1 MKLLLALTPS
11 WNRNGPHVIPTR
23 YIIASLFIAALLLLA
38 AIVQAPRS
46 PKSGGVAKPDSL
58 TPLSMESFEVVA
70 EFRLEEGW
78 VPRFLDTRDPDQPDP
93 WPFEGG
99 FGAPWEPASPYLG
112 DQGFALN
119 GPKGRSEVA
128 LWRGLE
134 WRHYRFDSPLV
145 SARVHPR
152 RPNRLLVTLHPGVD
166 RFETR
171 LLEIPEGRVL
181 WSADSGPW
189 SRFSWDGSAVLLG
202 LEDPQKP
209 DRLLLTVLAAEAD
222 PGPTSLAPWDEK
234 RLAPPPKGWSLRPEQ
249 LWDDGKDLPGARLLV
264 PWGEASRLWLP
275 RRDRLWTT
283 DGKSWTFWGL
293 EDGVWSRVE
302 SGPGVLEAHPPLGFG
317 KRPPSPDASSTR
329 ETSPADRAAW
339 ALAPADLPPW
349 PGRDPAWYWREE
361 GSALTA
367 WDLRWNEK
375 EAPLPK
381 ERQRAALLNR
391 FRGDWRTALSLRAS
405 VKGWLPQGPEV
416 ALREAQSAA
425 WIWVGDRVLLV
436 RLQETERLRAL
447 KRLPGLR

>member
-1 MKLLLALTPS
+1 M
-11 WNRNGPHVIPTR
+11 IPTR

-46 PKSGGVAKPDSL
+46 PQSGGVAKPDSL
-58 TPLSMESFEVVA
+58 TALSMESFEVLA

-78 VPRFLDTRDPDQPDP
+78 VPRFQETRDPDQPDP

-99 FGAPWEPASPYLG
+99 FGAPWEPASSYLG
-112 DQGFALN
+112 DLGFALN

-145 SARVHPR
+145 SARIHPR
-152 RPNRLLVTLHPGVD
+152 RPNRMLVTLRPGVS

-202 LEDPQKP
+202 LEDPERP
-209 DRLLLTVLAAEAD
+209 DRLLLSVLAAEAD
-222 PGPTSLAPWDEK
+222 SGPTSLAAWDEK
-234 RLAPPPKGWSLRPEQ
+234 RLPPPPKGWGVRAEQ
-249 LWDDGKDLPGARLLV
+249 LWDDGKDLPGARILL

-275 RRDRLWTT
+275 RRDRLWIAEA
-283 DGKSWTFWGL
+283 KSWTLWAL
-293 EDGVWSRVE
+293 EDGAWNRME
-302 SGPGVLEAHPPLGFG
+302 SGPGLLEAHPPSEVG
-317 KRPPSPDASSTR
+317 RVRVSPSASPDR
-329 ETSPADRAAW
+329 DTSPADRAVW
-339 ALAPADLPPW
+339 APAAEGLPPW
-349 PGRDPAWYWREE
+349 PERDPAWLWRGD

-375 EAPLPK
+375 GPPLPR
-381 ERQRAALLNR
+381 ERQREALLNR

-405 VKGWLPQGPEV
+405 VKGWLPKGPEV
-416 ALREAQSAA
+416 ALREAQGAA
-425 WIWVGDRVLLV
+425 WIWVGDRILLV
-436 RLQETERLRAL
+436 RLQETERLRVL
-447 KRLPGLR
+447 RRLPGLR